1 MNVEVQCRSAAG
13 LCLEELHTINDS
25 SGKHFWNMKT
35 HQKKIDLF
43 LIWPFEE
50 KKSQKNL
57 LGPCLTGLQSG
68 TPLYT
73 NVITDSSK
81 SGAKDFWRA
90 FKQTLP
96 SGKTSSRITS
106 LLADGTLLI
115 TSAHSIDSA
124 FNTFFVNV
132 GKSPAEKFV
141 PEPYT
146 AKTRNCHSTFSLQPI
161 SEDFVE
167 DLSIY

>member
-1 MNVEVQCRSAAG
+1 MTLPANIFG
-13 LCLEELHTINDS
+13 IWKHTKKELI
-25 SGKHFWNMKT
+25 
-35 HQKKIDLF
+35 F

-81 SGAKDFWRA
+81 SGAKDFWRT

-96 SGKTSSRITS
+96 SAKTSSRITS
-106 LLADGTLLI
+106 LLADGTLL
-115 TSAHSIDSA
+115 TSAHSIASA

-132 GKSPAEKFV
+132 GKSLAETFV